1 MKLSDKIQLYPF
13 VRITLF
19 LIAGILLSSAVH
31 PSALSCFAATV
42 LLLIAALFFRKSG
55 TLQSIILLLCF
66 MTLGAGSYSLDKISS
81 DVNLPESMVQY
92 KALIISEPH
101 EHGRVLMC
109 DMLITDGR
117 LKGLRIRAS
126 VLKDTVNNNY
136 LHLKTGSGMIAKSRL
151 ETPKNFYKN
160 SNFDYASWLKE
171 KGYVATTFIFWR
183 NWHET
188 KVEKADI
195 PLIERFRLWIG
206 GVRYDMLK
214 QYAHLGIED
223 QAYAVLAAM
232 TLGDKSEIDKE
243 TKNVYSVTGASHVL
257 AVSGLH
263 LGIIYVILTFL
274 FGRRRWLLG
283 QIVIM
288 FLIWFYAALTGLSPS
303 VVRAATMLT
312 LYSIGSLAGEDKLS
326 INTLCV
332 AAFFML
338 LVKPM
343 YLWDISFQM
352 SFIAMAGIS
361 LFYLPFYK
369 LIPQINNKVLNFIW
383 GMFCVSLAAQMFTF
397 PLIAYYFGRFSC
409 YSLLTNFIV
418 VPAASGILYLAF
430 AVFVLSPLPALQ
442 NIAGWMLNGLVQ
454 FLNAALTRISSFPG
468 ASVEGIHISTAQTVI
483 IYFMIVCLLML
494 LRYVKKGFDRSTYI
508 WK

>member
-1 MKLSDKIQLYPF
+1 
-13 VRITLF
+13 
-19 LIAGILLSSAVH
+19 
-31 PSALSCFAATV
+31 
-42 LLLIAALFFRKSG
+42 
-55 TLQSIILLLCF
+55 
-66 MTLGAGSYSLDKISS
+66 
-81 DVNLPESMVQY
+81 
-92 KALIISEPH
+92 
-101 EHGRVLMC
+101 
-109 DMLITDGR
+109 
-117 LKGLRIRAS
+117 
-126 VLKDTVNNNY
+126 
-136 LHLKTGSGMIAKSRL
+136 
-151 ETPKNFYKN
+151 
-160 SNFDYASWLKE
+160 
-171 KGYVATTFIFWR
+171 
-183 NWHET
+183 
-188 KVEKADI
+188 
-195 PLIERFRLWIG
+195 
-206 GVRYDMLK
+206 MLK

-409 YSLLTNFIV
+409 CSLLTNFIV

-494 LRYVKKGFDRSTYI
+494 LKYVKKGFDRSTYI